1 MAQLREGSVIKKST
15 GDEIIATINDMPA
28 IPTSLPANGG
38 NADTVNGKTVAENVP
53 SGAKFTDTTYSEI
66 TTAEIDTGTS
76 STLRTITGRRIK
88 HILDKVQGWI
98 NNLTKADVGLGNVDN
113 IQQATKAEF
122 NTHNNDTTRHITSAE
137 RTSWNAK
144 ETPASAQIKANTA
157 ESNAKSYADTHINS
171 TSNPHGVTKSQV
183 SLGSVL
189 NYGIA
194 TQAEAEAGTS
204 NVKYMTP
211 QRTKQ
216 AIDKFKPTKL
226 SELVNDI
233 GAGAGLNIVTS
244 ATEPPQL
251 NTGDQWHKEI

>member
-1 MAQLREGSVIKKST
+1 MSIETSLTELKINVLTKAEFERQLSLGNIDPNEFYITEDGEYSPIDSPNFIGT
-15 GDEIIATINDMPA
+15 PTAPTATAGTNTTQIATTSFVQSAMSGAGFGDMLK
-28 IPTSLPANGG
+28 SVYDQNGNG
-38 NADTVNGKTVAENVP
+38 IVDNAEKVNGFTVEANVP
-53 SGAKFTDTTYSEI
+53 AGAKFTDTTYSEI

-98 NNLTKADVGLGNVDN
+98 NNLTKTDVELGN
-113 IQQATKAEF
+113 
-122 NTHNNDTTRHITSAE
+122 
-137 RTSWNAK
+137 
-144 ETPASAQIKANTA
+144 
-157 ESNAKSYADTHINS
+157 
-171 TSNPHGVTKSQV
+171 
-183 SLGSVL
+183 VL

-194 TQAEAEAGTS
+194 TQDEAEAGTS
-204 NVKYMTP
+204 SVKYMTP